1 MDYYSSLNSMS
12 QQSSA
17 LDYAGSQ
24 LLEQGTQG
32 YTAQMEGF
40 QNDFSKQIGDI
51 NAEYQ
56 GKVAEITGAFARKDT
71 AQEQLVSALEGAGGA
86 LEITKSAKA
95 GYEKY
100 KGKIDETTNKIKDAV
115 SGEEPKASG
124 ATPKTDE
131 IMAGAGDEGELTTS
145 RLGGELTTPRLG
157 TEIELQ
163 PMSGGTT
170 QPSLGGEPRRTYRN
184 PFGELNPERPDLP
197 EVPTREPSELP
208 EVPTPTEPPIETGVG
223 AEEGLVG
230 GADTAL
236 EGGSAVALEETA
248 GEIAVAGAFDPVVDV
263 VAGGLMLAG
272 VGVGMYDLFTKKKTE
287 KKIKKKQEKAEK
299 ASQEEQDQAQA
310 QYDQQ
315 VKATSK
321 SYDTIRNNITANTHA
336 GVAIGVQNMR
346 NTYKSGGTF

>member
-12 QQSSA
+12 QQSSS

-115 SGEEPKASG
+115 SGEEPEASR

-131 IMAGAGDEGELTTS
+131 IMAGAEGE
-145 RLGGELTTPRLG
+145 GELTTPRLG
-157 TEIELQ
+157 SEIELQ
-163 PMSGGTT
+163 PMGGGTT
-170 QPSLGGEPRRTYRN
+170 QPSIGGEPRRTYRN

-197 EVPTREPSELP
+197 EVPT
-208 EVPTPTEPPIETGVG
+208 PTEPPIETEVG
-223 AEEGLVG
+223 AEAEEGLVG
-230 GADTAL
+230 GAETAL

-248 GEIAVAGAFDPVVDV
+248 GEVAVAGAFDPVVDV

-272 VGVGMYDLFTKKKTE
+272 VGVGVYDLFTKKKTE

-321 SYDTIRNNITANTHA
+321 SYDTIRNNITSNTHA

>member
-1 MDYYSSLNSMS
+1 MDYYSSLNSAS

-51 NAEYQ
+51 NAEFQ

-115 SGEEPKASG
+115 SGEEPEASG

-131 IMAGAGDEGELTTS
+131 IMAGAGDEGELTT
-145 RLGGELTTPRLG
+145 PRLG
-157 TEIELQ
+157 SEIELQ
-163 PMSGGTT
+163 PMGGGTT
-170 QPSLGGEPRRTYRN
+170 QPSIGGEPRRTYRN

-208 EVPTPTEPPIETGVG
+208 EVPTEPPVEAGAG

-230 GADTAL
+230 GAETAL

-272 VGVGMYDLFTKKKTE
+272 VGVGVYDLFTKKKTE
-287 KKIKKKQEKAEK
+287 KKIKKKQEDAEK
-299 ASQEEQDQAQA
+299 ASQAEQDQAQA